1 MNKRILMIVVF
12 SFLLAGCAKALTTTS
27 GVEPYGFF
35 SGFLHGILFPLE
47 IAALIISFVSF
58 AFNIPV
64 LTDAALIGY
73 PNTGVSY
80 YIGFSIG
87 SLGAMLFVGYENR

>member
-1 MNKRILMIVVF
+1 MIVVF
-12 SFLLAGCAKALTTTS
+12 SLLLAGCAKYSSIAS

-35 SGFLHGILFPLE
+35 SGLLHGILFPIE

-64 LTDAALIGY
+64 LTDASLIGY

-80 YIGFSIG
+80 YIGYFIGFS
-87 SLGAMLFVGYENR
+87 SLLLAGYE

>member
-12 SFLLAGCAKALTTTS
+12 SFLLAGCAKVLTTTS

-64 LTDAALIGY
+64 LTDAALFGY
-73 PNTGVSY
+73 PNTGLSY
-80 YIGFSIG
+80 
-87 SLGAMLFVGYENR
+87 FVGYFISWFGLMLYVGMDN